1 MAKPAKNAN
10 TPSGMDYYED
20 MEDRSD
26 LEVIEEDDKEQTNV
40 WSNMGNSIKRRSME
54 TAGTNIIT
62 HSRASPD
69 HKIRE
74 EDDLEIIS
82 QPVEEGKETE
92 SVKNKQSVA
101 LLKYNGE
108 EDDIICGRFPHLD
121 VCGCDIPCFIAL
133 KEIKL
138 IEVVDGIFMGPF
150 QSAFKTREL
159 LENNVTHILN
169 CSTKEY
175 TKRKFF
181 KYLDI
186 NIYDNHTEDARKY
199 FRITNRFI
207 KNAKKEGGKVLVA
220 WVAGKSRSPTF
231 ILAYLIGVER
241 IKLKDGLTLLRQ
253 FVPEVEPNDAFMQQL
268 QEYDLEIL
276 SKY

>member
-1 MAKPAKNAN
+1 
-10 TPSGMDYYED
+10 MDD
-20 MEDRSD
+20 FDDRSD
-26 LEVIEEDDKEQTNV
+26 LEIIEEDDKEQTQV
-40 WSNMGNSIKRRSME
+40 WSNMGNSLKRRSLE
-54 TAGTNIIT
+54 TPGTNIISN
-62 HSRASPD
+62 SRASPD

-74 EDDLEIIS
+74 EDDLDIIS
-82 QPVEEGKETE
+82 QPQEEGKE
-92 SVKNKQSVA
+92 SYSGSNKQSAA
-101 LLKYNGE
+101 LLRYNGE
-108 EDDIICGRFPHLD
+108 EDDITCGRFPHLD

-138 IEVVDGIFMGPF
+138 IEVADGIFMGPF
-150 QSAFKTREL
+150 QSAFKTKEL

-169 CSTKEY
+169 VSTREY

-207 KNAKKEGGKVLVA
+207 KKAKDEGGKVLVA
-220 WVAGKSRSPTF
+220 CVAGKSRSPTF

-241 IKLKDGLTLLRQ
+241 IKLKDGLALLRQ